1 MPFDPASLPRD
12 PDRLI
17 EIIIT
22 LQDRNAHLE
31 GIVAALK
38 RTVYGPRSEK
48 LIVDTAQLP
57 LDLDDVVLSEPP
69 AVANDDAVGP
79 QPARPSSSS
88 RRKAARNIGALPKH
102 LPRCEVVI
110 EPESKICPCCGG
122 TMHVIGEDVSELLDV
137 IPAVLQ
143 VKRIRR
149 PRYGCRSCEGA
160 VVQAKAPPRL
170 VENGMATTALVTAI
184 VVGKFAWHLPLNR
197 QTDMLRGQRIA
208 LDRSTL
214 VHWVIRAAWW
224 LKPLHGLLVDIVLGS
239 PKVFCDDTPLPV
251 LDRRRRRTRTA
262 RFWSYA
268 IDDRPWQG
276 PAPPAVVYLYAEDR
290 KGQHVHEHLTG
301 FSGVLQVDGY
311 TGYRELTKPNRPGG
325 AVTLAYCLAHAR
337 RQFFEVYRTSKSSV
351 AAEALLWIQRV
362 YEVEEQVRGLTVA
375 ERVAVRQAETKPI
388 LEAFGIWL
396 MQRLAEESAKSKL
409 ADAIRYALNHWDGL
423 TVFLT
428 DGRVE
433 VDSNVVER
441 TIRPIALGRRNALFA
456 GSTRGAEA
464 WAILASIINTAKLH
478 ELDPQT
484 YLADV
489 LERIVSGQTKVNALH
504 ELLPWTW
511 KATRAAQMGAAA

>member
-1 MPFDPASLPRD
+1 MPFDPTSLPRD

-17 EIIIT
+17 EIIVA

-31 GIVAALK
+31 GMVAALK

-48 LIVDTAQLP
+48 LLAETAQLP
-57 LDLDDVVLSEPP
+57 LDLDDLTFS
-69 AVANDDAVGP
+69 ASSTAANDDAVGP
-79 QPARPSSSS
+79 QPARATSP
-88 RRKAARNIGALPKH
+88 RPTAARNIGALPKH
-102 LPRCEVVI
+102 LPRYEVLM
-110 EPESKICPCCGG
+110 EPESTACPCCGG
-122 TMHVIGEDVSELLDV
+122 TMHVIGEDVSEQLDV
-137 IPAVLQ
+137 IPAVLR
-143 VKRIRR
+143 VRRMRR

-160 VVQAKAPPRL
+160 VVQAKALPRL
-170 VENGMATTALVTAI
+170 VENGMATTALITSI

-197 QTDMLRGQRIA
+197 QTDMLRGQGIA

-224 LKPLHGLLVDIVLGS
+224 LKPLHTLLLGVVLAA

-268 IDDRPWQG
+268 VDDRPWQG
-276 PAPPAVVYLYAEDR
+276 PARPAVVYLFAENR
-290 KGQHVHEHLTG
+290 KGRHVHGHLTG

-311 TGYRELTKPNRPGG
+311 AGYRELTKPSRPGG

-337 RQFFEVYRTSKSSV
+337 RQFFEVYQKSQSTV
-351 AAEALLWIQRV
+351 AAAALQRIGAV
-362 YEVEEQVRGLTVA
+362 YQIEERVRGLTSA
-375 ERVAVRQAETKPI
+375 QRGIVRQSETKPI
-388 LEAFGIWL
+388 LEAFKIWL
-396 MQRLAEESAKSKL
+396 MQRLAEESAKSDL
-409 ADAIRYALNHWDGL
+409 AKAIRYTLNHWNGL
-423 TVFLT
+423 TVFLA

-433 VDSNVVER
+433 VDSNIVER

-456 GSTRGAEA
+456 GSSRGAEA

-478 ELDPQT
+478 DLDPQT

-489 LERIVSGQTKVNALH
+489 LEKIVSGQTKVNALH
-504 ELLPWTW
+504 ELLPWVW
-511 KATRAAQMGAAA
+511 KEARSQQTAAAA

>member
-1 MPFDPASLPRD
+1 MPFDATSLPRD

-17 EIIIT
+17 EIIVA

-31 GIVAALK
+31 GMVAALK

-48 LIVDTAQLP
+48 LIAETAQLP
-57 LDLDDVVLSEPP
+57 LDLDDLIFSEPST
-69 AVANDDAVGP
+69 AANDDAVGP
-79 QPARPSSSS
+79 QPARPSSP
-88 RRKAARNIGALPKH
+88 RPTAARNIGALPKH
-102 LPRCEVVI
+102 LPRYEVMI
-110 EPESKICPCCGG
+110 EPESDVCPCCGG
-122 TMHVIGEDVSELLDV
+122 TMHVIGEDVSEQLDV
-137 IPAVLQ
+137 IPAVLR

-149 PRYGCRSCEGA
+149 PRYGCRSCESA

-170 VENGMATTALVTAI
+170 VENGMATTAMVTSI

-197 QTDMLRGQRIA
+197 QTDILRGQGIA

-224 LKPLHGLLVDIVLGS
+224 LKPLHTLLVGVVLAS

-251 LDRRRRRTRTA
+251 LDRRRRRTRTG

-276 PAPPAVVYLYAEDR
+276 PAPPAVVYLFAENR
-290 KGQHVHEHLTG
+290 KGRHVHEHLTG

-311 TGYRELTKPNRPGG
+311 AGYRELTRPSRPGG

-337 RQFFEVYRTSKSSV
+337 RQFFEVYQKSQSSV
-351 AAEALLWIQRV
+351 AAVALQRIGAV
-362 YEVEEQVRGLTVA
+362 YQIEERVRGLTSA
-375 ERVAVRQAETKPI
+375 QRGIVRQSETKPI
-388 LEAFGIWL
+388 LEAFKIWL
-396 MQRLAEESAKSKL
+396 MQRLAEESAKSDL
-409 ADAIRYALNHWDGL
+409 AKAIKYTLNHWNGL
-423 TVFLT
+423 TVFLM

-433 VDSNVVER
+433 VDSNIVER

-456 GSTRGAEA
+456 GSSRGAEA
-464 WAILASIINTAKLH
+464 WAILSSIINTAKLH

-489 LERIVSGQTKVNALH
+489 LEKIVSGQTTVNRLH

-511 KATRAAQMGAAA
+511 KATRAEQSVAAA